1 MLSCTEAWCRCLP
14 LWASEWPAVVGR
26 GKSPRA
32 LSIPGCS
39 LSSVLW
45 FWALWACGLG
55 SGLTST
61 VAEAGPPHVVL
72 IAIDDLNDWIGPLGG
87 HPLAHTPNIDRLA
100 RRGTVFANA
109 HCQAPLCNPSR
120 SSLLTG
126 LRPGSTGIYGLAP
139 SFRTLPALAR
149 HPTLLQSLR
158 QAGYRTELGGKIFH
172 QAPVPQER
180 DAEVDLWGPG
190 FGPGKQPAAKLIQ
203 PTPMGNHP
211 AMDWGPF
218 PHADADKG
226 DYQLATWACERL
238 KLRPADRPLLLAAGF
253 FLPHV
258 PCHAPPAWFARL
270 PTDDTLLPPAATLVR
285 GELPR
290 FGWYLHWNLPE
301 PRLKWLREHDQW
313 RNLCRSYLACT
324 TFVDA
329 QIGRLLDAIDEQGLT
344 DNTLV
349 VLFSD
354 HGFHLG
360 EKQISG
366 KNTLWERSTRVPLI
380 LAGPGVAAGAVC
392 QRPVELLDVYPTLC
406 DLCGAPAPAGLEGVS
421 LRPWLVDANARRA
434 RPAIT
439 THNRGNHAVR
449 SERWRLIAY
458 ADGSEELYDHA
469 SDPHETRNLAGLPD
483 YAEVRAEHRRW
494 LPQINL
500 PPAPGSAHRVLTYDP
515 ETDLATWE
523 GTAVSRESA
532 IPE

>member
-1 MLSCTEAWCRCLP
+1 
-14 LWASEWPAVVGR
+14 
-26 GKSPRA
+26 
-32 LSIPGCS
+32 
-39 LSSVLW
+39 
-45 FWALWACGLG
+45 
-55 SGLTST
+55 
-61 VAEAGPPHVVL
+61 
-72 IAIDDLNDWIGPLGG
+72 
-87 HPLAHTPNIDRLA
+87 
-100 RRGTVFANA
+100 
-109 HCQAPLCNPSR
+109 
-120 SSLLTG
+120 
-126 LRPGSTGIYGLAP
+126 
-139 SFRTLPALAR
+139 
-149 HPTLLQSLR
+149 
-158 QAGYRTELGGKIFH
+158 
-172 QAPVPQER
+172 VPQER
-180 DAEVDLWGPG
+180 DAEVDLWGSG
-190 FGPGKQPAAKLIQ
+190 FGPGKQPAAKLIP